1 MEAEIGKEL
10 ARLGNPSSGGS
21 EELRNQGLPGGLLST
36 LLKSCRILV
45 TSPWLGQ
52 LPGRCPTAPATWSS
66 PAFPSPRTEADSEAK
81 LFPISE
87 SEAGG
92 LGHIVLCSPRLL
104 LGG

>member
-21 EELRNQGLPGGLLST
+21 EELRNQGLPGVLLST
-36 LLKSCRILV
+36 LFESCRILA

-52 LPGRCPTAPATWSS
+52 LAGRCPTAPATWSS
-66 PAFPSPRTEADSEAK
+66 PAFPSPSAEAASEAK
-81 LFPISE
+81 LFPISD

-92 LGHIVLCSPRLL
+92 LGYTVLCSPRLL